1 MTEPLDILLVDSN
14 PERRSLFQAAL
25 RHAGFAVGAADSV
38 ESARN
43 MADEAK
49 DALLVTHLMLSDGNA
64 FDLAID
70 WTTNG
75 RVAIGLTDVF
85 VGPTNLQHLRSRLG
99 LTALLEHPIEP
110 QDFVLRLE
118 ELPIRARTAVTG
130 DVPVVSSVDAV
141 TTVPNSL
148 DPTAVPL
155 SGNLDD
161 HDVVAVVSHLV
172 VSRANG
178 ALMLQADRVK
188 KLVYFEDGI
197 PVGIKS
203 NFADEFLGRMLV
215 REGVIHSEEC
225 DRSVAE
231 MRASSRRQGEILV
244 EMGCL
249 GQAQLEQS
257 LHRQFLMKFEEI
269 IAWDSGIYKYKDCA
283 IPTAY
288 QNVIPGDP
296 AQLLWYG
303 IERMRPIERAK
314 QRLWPV
320 MSFRLDWLG
329 QGLDVNGLPYPDYA
343 AVLFERLNGEFT
355 TSVLIADLPDPD
367 HGLLLVYALTAFGS
381 LTYQT
386 AQI

>member
-1 MTEPLDILLVDSN
+1 MAETLDILLVDSDSG
-14 PERRSLFQAAL
+14 RRGLFLSAL
-25 RHAGFAVGAADSV
+25 SEAGYAVGTADSL
-38 ESARN
+38 EAARN
-43 MADEAK
+43 LVSEAK

-64 FDLAID
+64 FELAAD
-70 WTTNG
+70 WAAMG

-85 VGPTNLQHLRSRLG
+85 VGTTNRQYLRSRLG

-110 QDFVLRLE
+110 EEFLRRLD

-130 DVPVVSSVDAV
+130 DVPVVSTPESPP
-141 TTVPNSL
+141 TVPNSL
-148 DPTAVPL
+148 DPKVVPL

-161 HDVVAVVSHLV
+161 HDVVAVLTHLI

-178 ALMLQADRVK
+178 ALMLQAERIK
-188 KLVYFEDGI
+188 KLVYFEDGV

-203 NFADEFLGRMLV
+203 NMTEEFLGQMLV
-215 REGVIHSEEC
+215 REGVIHPDACEQ
-225 DRSVAE
+225 SVQE
-231 MRASSRRQGEILV
+231 MRASGRRQGEIFV
-244 EMGCL
+244 AMGCL

-269 IAWDSGIYKYKDCA
+269 IAWDSGVYKYKDCA

-288 QNVIPGDP
+288 QCVIPGDP

-303 IERMRPIERAK
+303 IERIRPIERAK
-314 QRLWPV
+314 HRLWPV
-320 MSFRLDWLG
+320 MSFRLEWLG
-329 QGLDVNGLPYPDYA
+329 EGLDVNGLPYPDYA
-343 AVLFERLNGEFT
+343 AGLFERLTGEHT
-355 TSVLIADLPDPD
+355 AAALIEDLPDPD

-386 AQI
+386 AQA